1 MDECC
6 ENQILVKQQNSKREH
21 MRWIKDH
28 TLAPPYKTVTLPG
41 WPLWLISPEVDMSHG
56 GTGKQGQRDE
66 KVQNWKDH
74 LWRVWWATHGGE
86 KSNWSQLERSARKIG
101 PVPRQN
107 YFPSRWRIGKK
118 LHCFCDT
125 ARAFKSL
132 PSKHTW
138 LTTFFA
144 LLLFNSI
151 NLPHGPLEAIMISP
165 PPSTGLPHHPQKE
178 ARRKNFL
185 LTTRLLC
192 KHVGRWR
199 ARWLVSNWRLARS
212 TPTQR
217 ASPAFHWENSCSPSF
232 LPSPLNYITYRFIVC
247 VCYHIS

>member
-1 MDECC
+1 MHVMKTKSWWNSRTRSASICGGSKTTLWQQLIRQSVFRAGHCDRSAQKLTWATGEP
-6 ENQILVKQQNSKREH
+6 ENRVKEMK
-21 MRWIKDH
+21 
-28 TLAPPYKTVTLPG
+28 
-41 WPLWLISPEVDMSHG
+41 
-56 GTGKQGQRDE
+56 

-107 YFPSRWRIGKK
+107 YFPSRWRIEKVA
-118 LHCFCDT
+118 LLLRHCTCIQIFSIQ
-125 ARAFKSL
+125 AY
-132 PSKHTW
+132 
-138 LTTFFA
+138 LTDHLA

-165 PPSTGLPHHPQKE
+165 PPSTRLPHHPQKE
-178 ARRKNFL
+178 DRRKNFL

-192 KHVGRWR
+192 THVGRSR

-232 LPSPLNYITYRFIVC
+232 LPSLWIIS
-247 VCYHIS
+247 HIGL

>member
-1 MDECC
+1 M
-6 ENQILVKQQNSKREH
+6 KQQNSKREH
-21 MRWIKDH
+21 VRWIKDH
-28 TLAPPYKTVTLPG
+28 TLAAADKTVSLPG

-107 YFPSRWRIGKK
+107 YFPSRWRIGKVT
-118 LHCFCDT
+118 LLLRHCTCIQIFSIQ
-125 ARAFKSL
+125 AY
-132 PSKHTW
+132 
-138 LTTFFA
+138 LTDHLA
-144 LLLFNSI
+144 LLWFNSI

-165 PPSTGLPHHPQKE
+165 PPSTRLPHHPQRE
-178 ARRKNFL
+178 DRRKNFL

-192 KHVGRWR
+192 RHVGRWR

-232 LPSPLNYITYRFIVC
+232 LPSLWI
-247 VCYHIS
+247 ISQIGL